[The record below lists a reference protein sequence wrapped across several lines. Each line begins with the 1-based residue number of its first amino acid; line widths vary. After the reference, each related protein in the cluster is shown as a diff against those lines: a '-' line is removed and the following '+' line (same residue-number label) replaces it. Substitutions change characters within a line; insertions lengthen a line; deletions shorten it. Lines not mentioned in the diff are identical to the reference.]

1 MRNADRSRRVW
12 RILIVRSLIVLAV
25 FLGLIPGTG
34 ALSSA
39 YAQGQAPPSLTGDLV
54 DATGGALP
62 GVPVTLMISGAAPR
76 TTITDE
82 AGRFVFDNVRPG
94 DVTVSAA
101 LEAFAPLELK
111 FRHPQAGL
119 HLVLRPKGIT
129 EEVTVQATVARELQ
143 TRTAT
148 KTMTP
153 LRDVPQAVTVVTAD
167 QIAEMSMQG
176 MSDVVRY
183 MPGIGV
189 AQGEGNRD
197 APVLRGNQ
205 STADFFVDGVRDDVQ
220 YFRDLYNVDRV
231 EAIKGPNAMVFGRG
245 GVGGVINRVT
255 KQADYMRVREA
266 SLQVGSWANRRFTAD
281 VGDHVGDAVALRV
294 TGLFEDSDSY
304 RNGVTLEREGVNP
317 TIGFSLGHSTMVR
330 AGYEYFHDK
339 RTADRG
345 IPSFEGRPV
354 RTAPGTFFGNPD
366 ASRSEATVNGVNASV
381 EHDFGS
387 GVTLRSHTRAA
398 HYDKFYQNIF
408 PGALNV
414 AGSTVSISGYN
425 NGMKRT
431 NVFNQTDVSWTRRA
445 AGLTHRL
452 IAGAEAGRQATANLR
467 TTAFFTSI
475 SPTTTTLNL
484 PVSQPVT
491 TLPVTFQPNATD
503 AHNHGVAVI
512 AAGFIQDQVR
522 IGRHVEAVAGIR
534 YDRFQ
539 VDFVNNR
546 TAATFQSTDNLVS
559 PRLGVILKPSEPVS
573 IYSSYSLTYQPRAGE
588 QLSSLNLTNQALEP
602 EIFTN
607 YEVGA
612 KWDVRRTLELSVAT
626 YRLNRGNVVVP
637 SPNDPAVSILVD
649 GQRTAGVELGLSG
662 NITRAWSVLSGYAY
676 QDGTITQTQSATV
689 LAGATLGQV
698 PRHSYSVW
706 NRYDVTPR
714 MGAGLGVIHRGAV
727 FVATDNTVVLPA
739 FTRADAALFVRFS
752 KSLGGQLN
760 VENLFDTA
768 YYASANNNTNISPGS
783 PRAIRLSVTTQF

>member
-1 MRNADRSRRVW
+1 VRNV
-12 RILIVRSLIVLAV
+12 IVFVV
-25 FLGLIPGTG
+25 FFGLLPGTG
-34 ALSSA
+34 ALPST
-39 YAQGQAPPSLTGDLV
+39 YAQGQASPVLTGDV
-54 DATGGALP
+54 IDVSGGAVP
-62 GVPVTLMISGAAPR
+62 GVSVTLTIPGAAPR
-76 TTITDE
+76 TTTTDA
-82 AGRFVFDNVRPG
+82 AGRFVFDNVRTG
-94 DVTVSAA
+94 EVTVSAA
-101 LEAFAPLELK
+101 LDAFAPLELK
-111 FRHPQAGL
+111 FHHPQDGL
-119 HLVLRPKGIT
+119 HLVLRPKGVT

-148 KTMTP
+148 KTLTP
-153 LRDVPQAVTVVTAD
+153 LRDVPQAVTVVTAS

-176 MSDVVRY
+176 LGDVVRY

-197 APVLRGNQ
+197 APVLRGHT

-255 KQADYMRVREA
+255 KQADYMRVRDA

-281 VGDHVGDAVALRV
+281 VGDHVGDALALRV
-294 TGLFEDSDSY
+294 TGLFEDTDTY
-304 RNGVTLEREGVNP
+304 RNGVTLEREGINP
-317 TIGFSLGHSTMVR
+317 TIGFTLGHSTMVR

-366 ASRSEATVNGVNASV
+366 ASLSEATVNGLNASV

-387 GVTLRSHTRAA
+387 GVMLRSHTRAA

-408 PGALNV
+408 PGAVNA
-414 AGSTVSISGYN
+414 AGTTVSISGYN
-425 NGMKRT
+425 NGMNRT
-431 NVFNQTDVSWTRRA
+431 NVFNQTDVSWSRRA

-452 IAGAEAGRQATANLR
+452 IAGVEAGRQATDNLR

-491 TLPVTFQPNATD
+491 TLPMTFQPNATD
-503 AHNHGVAVI
+503 ASNHGVAVI
-512 AAGFIQDQVR
+512 AAGFVQDQVR
-522 IGRHVEAVAGIR
+522 IARHVEAVAGVR

-539 VDFVNNR
+539 VDFINNR
-546 TAATFQSTDNLVS
+546 TAANFRTTDNLVS

-626 YRLNRGNVVVP
+626 YRLTRGNVVVP

-649 GQRTAGVELGLSG
+649 GQRTTGVEVGLSG

-676 QDGTITQTQSATV
+676 QDGKITQTQSATV

-714 MGAGLGVIHRGAV
+714 VGAGLGVIHRGAV

-752 KSLGGQLN
+752 TSLGGQLN
-760 VENLFDTA
+760 VENLFDTR
-768 YYASANNNTNISPGS
+768 YYASANNNTNITPGS
-783 PRAIRLSVTTQF
+783 PRAIRLLLTTQF